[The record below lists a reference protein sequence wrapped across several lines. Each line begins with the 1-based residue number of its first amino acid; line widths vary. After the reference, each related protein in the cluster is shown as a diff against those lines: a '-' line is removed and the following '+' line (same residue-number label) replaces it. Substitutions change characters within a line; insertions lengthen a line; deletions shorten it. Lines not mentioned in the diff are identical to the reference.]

1 MKQRRLSSVF
11 TTNYSE
17 GEFQQIEVQVLLRS
31 GLPRFDIIGL
41 PQTLIREGKD
51 RILAALSRL
60 GIELPSQ
67 KILVNLSPAAVPK
80 QGSHFDLPILAAIL
94 KCLGVL
100 PGSEGH
106 NDYYWGEVSLNG
118 DILPF
123 SDFLPHYLFASRMN
137 ATHFKV
143 HLSAEAHQDL
153 AAWLSQPMHVIKHI
167 EELFNVGALDH
178 SSQRLAFDSIDK
190 TNFDLWL
197 ADDRDLLWN
206 QLKGSESQFLLWTL
220 ISLFRLHSLIE
231 GPPGCGKS
239 TWALAMKDLRSPL
252 PASDWTKR
260 IVGPQSPTRSVDDIR
275 LRPFLAP
282 HHSSSRTA
290 IVGGGSEQ
298 ISPGALS
305 QAHLGTLFLDEIGE
319 FARDVVESLR
329 EPLESKQVTIARGA
343 TQKTLPANTQILGA
357 MNPCRC
363 GRYGSKKNCLCSTSS
378 FYAYR
383 KRISEPLKNRFHF
396 VGWWTFRQEMRKDAF
411 HIRNIKAHFLE
422 IPNPQSI
429 EFSHIQINPSES
441 PRQQR
446 LWLEFFSAWC
456 RWHNVLAPSAKDQTQ
471 FNNFLDEF
479 KGEGNES
486 VL

>member
-1 MKQRRLSSVF
+1 MKQRRLSSAF

-51 RILAALSRL
+51 RILAALARL

-100 PGSEGH
+100 PGTEGNSE
-106 NDYYWGEVSLNG
+106 YYWGEVSLNG

-137 ATHFKV
+137 ASHFKV
-143 HLSAEAHQDL
+143 HLSNQEHQDL
-153 AAWLSQPMHVIKHI
+153 AAWLSQPIHAIRHI
-167 EELFNVGALDH
+167 EQLFETGASDNRT
-178 SSQRLAFDSIDK
+178 QGIAFDSIDK
-190 TNFDLWL
+190 KNLDLWI
-197 ADDRDLLWN
+197 ADDRDFLWN
-206 QLKGSESQFLLWTL
+206 QLKGSENQFLLWTL
-220 ISLFRLHSLIE
+220 ISLFRFHSLIE

-252 PASDWTKR
+252 SATDWTRR
-260 IVGPQSPTRSVDDIR
+260 IVGPQSPTRSIDDIR
-275 LRPFLAP
+275 LRPFIAP

-329 EPLESKQVTIARGA
+329 EPLENKQITIARGA

-363 GRYGSKKNCLCSTSS
+363 GRHGSKKNCLCSTSS
-378 FYAYR
+378 FYSYR
-383 KRISEPLKNRFHF
+383 KKISEPLKNRFHF
-396 VGWWTFRQEMRKDAF
+396 LGWWTFKNETRKDAF
-411 HIRNIKAHFLE
+411 HIRNIKGHFLE
-422 IPNPQSI
+422 IPHHAEI
-429 EFSHIQINPSES
+429 EFSNISIHASES
-441 PRQQR
+441 PRRQR

-456 RWHNVLAPSAKDQTQ
+456 RWHHVLTPSAKDQAH
-471 FNNFLDEF
+471 FNSFLDDF